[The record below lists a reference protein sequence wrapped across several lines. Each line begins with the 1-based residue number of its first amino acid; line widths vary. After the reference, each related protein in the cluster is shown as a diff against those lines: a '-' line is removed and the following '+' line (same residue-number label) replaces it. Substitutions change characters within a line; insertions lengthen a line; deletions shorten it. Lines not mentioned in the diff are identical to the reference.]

1 VEFDTSGQ
9 ISAEAG
15 FAFNAD
21 GTSFYI
27 SDSSAGDVNQYNMS
41 TAFDISTASY
51 ASTFSTSSQDTAPK
65 GVAFNTDGTKMF
77 IAASSSS
84 QVYLYTL
91 STGFD
96 ISTASYTSA
105 YNSSS
110 TTSNPSEITFNPD
123 GTFMYLVQRSGGK
136 IHQYTL
142 TTGFDISTAS
152 YTREFDA
159 SSRESSPE
167 ALRFNG
173 DGTEMYVLG
182 EGSDNVRQ
190 YNLSTAYNIS
200 TASTPASGGNFYVG
214 SQENDPKGL
223 AFDNVGG
230 KMFVVGANGS
240 AVVEYDLT
248 VKLTLGSGSF
258 ASADVGKRIEAN
270 SGVFLLTATTGT
282 FTK

>member
-1 VEFDTSGQ
+1 
-9 ISAEAG
+9 
-15 FAFNAD
+15 
-21 GTSFYI
+21 
-27 SDSSAGDVNQYNMS
+27 
-41 TAFDISTASY
+41 
-51 ASTFSTSSQDTAPK
+51 
-65 GVAFNTDGTKMF
+65 
-77 IAASSSS
+77 
-84 QVYLYTL
+84 
-91 STGFD
+91 
-96 ISTASYTSA
+96 
-105 YNSSS
+105 
-110 TTSNPSEITFNPD
+110 
-123 GTFMYLVQRSGGK
+123 MYLVQRSGGK

-282 FTK
+282 FTTLTSPTNFNQVASGSWQMYGLQFNSTDGDLELAGRVSLDVSAATHNDTFDIEQSEGNPNGITFNPDGTKMYVIGYSQDKMTHQVD